1 MVLFFRCFNTHSETL
16 EGHSTMSDV
25 FITGTAASLHEMP
38 VKSAKNTHSFEGLQ
52 TTKIFLILIIKKL
65 ANWRRADGNFLLTFQ
80 IALFSSLLNMFTD
93 DLDEKQKD
101 AH

>member
-1 MVLFFRCFNTHSETL
+1 MN
-16 EGHSTMSDV
+16 DV
-25 FITGTAASLHEMP
+25 FITGTAASLHDIAQSNT
-38 VKSAKNTHSFEGLQ
+38 VKLAKNTHNFEGLQ
-52 TTKIFLILIIKKL
+52 TIKIFLILIIKKL
-65 ANWRRADGNFLLTFQ
+65 VNWRRADGNFLLTFQ